1 MDTVLGEF
9 IDLAPA
15 CAHTASLKTVLECF
29 GQEQCEQIVIID
41 EQQRPLGLL
50 RLATL
55 IFDRAA
61 IFDPA
66 AATSLLPW
74 QRSTANLQECSI
86 QELMATK
93 NLLRLEPLILLELQS
108 SLNQFQ
114 PHLSHLQRHQYGLV
128 DPAGRYQ
135 GLLDRLQLLQFLIT
149 HPIKSIAPT
158 ISTFAQLEGLSL
170 QASEADD
177 RGQLGS
183 TPLSDL
189 IKLIDQLPL
198 PLMLQTSAG
207 QVVSQNQTWQQQ
219 VGKLQDPQEIRQA
232 AAAWLRKTIDLDRSL
247 NAWDQEPELIDSLN
261 FCYGSDINSCVCVCP
276 MKSGQDQVW
285 KFLKIPLEVGFN
297 QRDVRTG
304 DQAGSP
310 EDLSHWAAIGYC
322 PSSATSQSSALFQL
336 ATLELAPHLSWQGQ
350 TEPLPLMGT
359 LWLIV
364 AQDTTEQQQVAK
376 ELTAR
381 NADLMQLNRLQNE
394 FLASISHE
402 LKTPLTAILGLSSLL
417 QDEILGELNDRQIRY
432 ARMIHQGGRQ
442 LVLIV
447 NDILDLTR
455 METGQL
461 DLTLEIVGLE
471 NVCTS
476 AYEQARQAHKNK
488 AVDEISAASISQE
501 PSFSLEI
508 EPAIESLVADRLRLR
523 QMLSNLLLN
532 ALEFTDA
539 SGKIGLKVEQWENWI
554 AFTIWDNGVG
564 IPTHEQHLIF
574 QKFQQLA
581 NPLTQ
586 QFEGTGLGL
595 VLTQRLARLHGGEVT
610 FTSIE
615 GQGSQFTLLLPPN
628 PTQVNQGR
636 DRALETTSLKSTS
649 LKPTSLKST
658 LSRLVLV
665 VEAVPQFL
673 ERLTRQLTDLGYR
686 VVIAR
691 SGTEALEKARR
702 LQPAVVFLNPVLP
715 LLSGWD
721 LLTLIKSEPEIRHI
735 PIVVTATLVEKT
747 QAFHNGADG
756 FISLP
761 VQPEVLRQTLER
773 LLDVQVLAPAIHPL
787 SKLTVLHLFVG
798 NTADSTVDSKVD
810 SAPVLDGAA
819 LSGQATVL
827 PVDLHTLLH
836 PHHRRIVEVDD
847 LEQADL
853 LARIWKPNV
862 LLLDGRLTD
871 PIAYL
876 KRLSQCTFLAS
887 LPLVTLTTEI
897 TQAANQVGLT
907 VFPCLADDTVADR
920 QSGAPSTLLQVLQV
934 AAEVNRTPHILL
946 VDLGALPDSI
956 AEIEWEGIT
965 ASTASMDLPIEEM
978 DRSTDVPTDGSVTV
992 SMQVRPE
999 TEWLQSTAQSLQIA
1013 GITSSITDSWSQ
1025 VMHHLHHQS
1034 VDLLLLRTDQ
1044 NQPHP
1049 SVLRVLQTLV
1059 QLEYKPPI
1067 LVCQAEQTKATTD
1080 WLDQIEAGSDR
1091 TTPLEQGNQSEQAAY
1106 MQLLRAIATQFLS
1119 PSLSIKDLLQQI
1131 NQNLRRP

>member
-55 IFDRAA
+55 ISDRAV

-66 AATSLLPW
+66 AVTPLSPW

-86 QELMATK
+86 QELTTTK

-158 ISTFAQLEGLSL
+158 ISTFAQVGGVGL

-177 RGQLGS
+177 RSQLGS

-219 VGKLQDPQEIRQA
+219 VGKLQDPQETRQA
-232 AAAWLRKTIDLDRSL
+232 AAAWLRKTIDPDRPL

-285 KFLKIPLEVGFN
+285 KFLKIPLDVGFDP
-297 QRDVRTG
+297 RDVRTG
-304 DQAGSP
+304 DQAGSS
-310 EDLSHWAAIGYC
+310 EDLAHWAAIGYC
-322 PSSATSQSSALFQL
+322 PLPAAQSSALFQL
-336 ATLELAPHLSWQGQ
+336 ATLELAPHLPWQGQ
-350 TEPLPLMGT
+350 AETLPLRGT

-376 ELTAR
+376 ELTAK

-417 QDEILGELNDRQIRY
+417 QDQMLGELNDRQIRY

-442 LVLIV
+442 LVLLV

-488 AVDEISAASISQE
+488 AVDEITTSATSINQE

-539 SGKIGLKVEQWENWI
+539 SGKIGLKVEQWEGWI
-554 AFTIWDNGVG
+554 AFTVWDDGVG

-628 PTQVNQGR
+628 PTQINQGR
-636 DRALETTSLKSTS
+636 DRALEITSLKSTSLKSTS
-649 LKPTSLKST
+649 LKPTPN
-658 LSRLVLV
+658 RLVLV

-686 VVIAR
+686 VVVAR
-691 SGTEALEKARR
+691 SGTEALEKVRR
-702 LQPAVVFLNPVLP
+702 LQPAVVFINPVLP

-721 LLTLIKSEPEIRHI
+721 LLTLIKSESEIRHI
-735 PIVVTATLVEKT
+735 PIVVTATSVEKT

-773 LLDVQVLAPAIHPL
+773 LIDAEVSAPTMHPL
-787 SKLTVLHLFVG
+787 SKLTVLHLFVD
-798 NTADSTVDSKVD
+798 NTADSTVDST
-810 SAPVLDGAA
+810 PVLDSAA
-819 LSGQATVL
+819 LSGQATPSVL
-827 PVDLHTLLH
+827 PVNLHTLLH
-836 PHHRRIVEVDD
+836 PHHRRILEVDD

-876 KRLSQCTFLAS
+876 KRLSQCTFLAA
-887 LPLVTLTTEI
+887 LPLVTLTLEI

-907 VFPCLADDTVADR
+907 VFPCLADGNTAADR
-920 QSGAPSTLLQVLQV
+920 QSGAPSALLQVLQI
-934 AAEVNRTPHILL
+934 ATEVKWTPHILL

-956 AEIEWEGIT
+956 AETEWEGIT
-965 ASTASMDLPIEEM
+965 TSTVSVDMPTEDM
-978 DRSTDVPTDGSVTV
+978 DRSTDVSADGLMTV

-999 TEWLQSTAQSLQIA
+999 TEWLQSTAQSLRIA
-1013 GITSSITDSWSQ
+1013 GMSSSVTDSWSQ

-1067 LVCQAEQTKATTD
+1067 LVCQTEQAEATTD
-1080 WLDQIEAGSDR
+1080 WLDQIEVVGDR
-1091 TTPLEQGNQSEQAAY
+1091 TVPLEQGDQSEQATY

-1131 NQNLRRP
+1131 DQNLRRP